1 MKEHVLDWVAF
12 TLQNKTDVL
21 LCSSKEKISILFP
34 PCQNSMVAV
43 MSILVFHGKKKKS
56 KEKQAVITYGKIKL
70 SKEINQQEKRYTS
83 ANLDKRKFFCS
94 VLRCTFDV
102 HLLDVTVF

>member
-21 LCSSKEKISILFP
+21 LAALRRKSPFFFP

-70 SKEINQQEKRYTS
+70 SKERNQQEKRYTS
-83 ANLDKRKFFCS
+83 AILIKESSAQF
-94 VLRCTFDV
+94 
-102 HLLDVTVF
+102 